1 MKRNREKTAE
11 RFIDAV
17 HGILKEEGYEALG
30 VNAVA
35 ERAGANKVLLYR
47 YFGSFEGLMEEYVQR
62 MDPFPG
68 LIEKIEAQL
77 EERGNPSLE
86 EVCKVIFSSLEE
98 SIFDN
103 PSFAEMLRWEIVA
116 STPMTR
122 RIAESR
128 EENGVRLTNYLKER
142 FEWDRTKD
150 IEAVLAILTGGL
162 FYLWLRSST
171 AEHYNNVP
179 IGDDSGRKRLLEA
192 ARDIVKTIFTEKNN

>member
-68 LIEKIEAQL
+68 LIEKIETRLA
-77 EERGNPSLE
+77 EKGNLPVK

-98 SIFDN
+98 AIFDN

-116 STPMTR
+116 STPLTR

-179 IGDDSGRKRLLEA
+179 IGGDSGRKRLAEA
-192 ARDIVKTIFTEKNN
+192 ATDIVKTIFSENP

>member
-17 HGILKEEGYEALG
+17 HEILKDEGYEALG

-62 MDPFPG
+62 MDPFPI

-77 EERGNPSLE
+77 EGRENLPVE
-86 EVCKVIFSSLEE
+86 EVCSIIFASLEQ
-98 SIFDN
+98 SIFEN
-103 PSFAEMLRWEIVA
+103 PSFAEMLRWEIAA
-116 STPMTR
+116 SNPLTR

-128 EENGVRLTNYLKER
+128 EENGVRLTRYLKGR

-150 IEAVLAILTGGL
+150 VEAVLAILTGGL
-162 FYLWLRSST
+162 FYLWLRSGSV
-171 AEHYNNVP
+171 ESYNNVP
-179 IGDDSGRKRLLEA
+179 ISDDSGRKRLLEA
-192 ARDIVKTIFTEKNN
+192 ATVIVKTIFS